1 MRYFAFIVEN
11 IMSVC
16 YSVTPVWT
24 FKFSKVWKH
33 AAKTPQHGRSMAIF
47 SCSLDLV
54 SNRQT
59 SSVEYHADGGSA
71 ARYGESFA
79 SRCLNLSADGQ
90 LTASAGRRFQ
100 SGIVRG

>member
-1 MRYFAFIVEN
+1 MMIRWWEHSQKGVTDRRTDGQTDRRKIPFVELL
-11 IMSVC
+11 
-16 YSVTPVWT
+16 
-24 FKFSKVWKH
+24 
-33 AAKTPQHGRSMAIF
+33 GLD
-47 SCSLDLV
+47 LDLV

-79 SRCLNLSADGQ
+79 SRCLKLSADGQ

>member
-1 MRYFAFIVEN
+1 
-11 IMSVC
+11 
-16 YSVTPVWT
+16 
-24 FKFSKVWKH
+24 
-33 AAKTPQHGRSMAIF
+33 MAPSFRDSYLSCLRDPAIRDTLRGIF
-47 SCSLDLV
+47 DEGVKALQLDLDLDLDLDLV

-79 SRCLNLSADGQ
+79 SRCLKLSADGQ
-90 LTASAGRRFQ
+90 LTASAERRFQ

>member
-1 MRYFAFIVEN
+1 MGRE
-11 IMSVC
+11 
-16 YSVTPVWT
+16 
-24 FKFSKVWKH
+24 FSGCDLPRVICE
-33 AAKTPQHGRSMAIF
+33 PSLD
-47 SCSLDLV
+47 LDLV

-79 SRCLNLSADGQ
+79 SRCLKLSADGQ